1 MPIARAKRT
10 RIKRP
15 HLLRGLGL
23 VGLDDIEPVV
33 VAAAAAELPMLLVG
47 PHGTGKSLLLTRV
60 AEALGLTWRHY
71 NASLLNYDDLIGY
84 PVPDG
89 KGGLEYL
96 RTPATIWDA
105 QAVFLDEIN
114 RCRPDLQNKLFP
126 IVHER
131 RVQGIELERLSH
143 RWAAMNPVDREAEDD
158 PYLGAEPLDAAL
170 ADRFAFV
177 VPMPDWR
184 ALRPRDQDRLLLSDL
199 QPPDPAAAERF
210 REAVLATR
218 QRYLEAVSRPE
229 LPMAVYVRHAL
240 RLLDEADLRC
250 SARRGTTLVRA
261 IAAVRA
267 TQLVDDDRAPLV
279 ALRMGLP
286 QRASGGA
293 IHEGK
298 ILAAH
303 REALAAATAPADD
316 PVRNLRS
323 ISDPLD
329 RAAAALELS
338 DVDATA
344 RSGAVADAFADLR
357 SGARHAL
364 ALYAFE
370 NELADGLVGSVAAQ
384 LAEVYQ
390 IVVTPQNVSES
401 VHNGSSRHQ
410 AWQEVTRLV
419 ARKREK
425 RENALIENLLVGQWG
440 GGELTQPD
448 DVSALLESWS
458 DARSRLLQRPSA
470 EDTAQ
475 PRGRRSSGRAAA

>member
-1 MPIARAKRT
+1 
-10 RIKRP
+10 
-15 HLLRGLGL
+15 
-23 VGLDDIEPVV
+23 
-33 VAAAAAELPMLLVG
+33 
-47 PHGTGKSLLLTRV
+47 
-60 AEALGLTWRHY
+60 
-71 NASLLNYDDLIGY
+71 
-84 PVPDG
+84 
-89 KGGLEYL
+89 
-96 RTPATIWDA
+96 
-105 QAVFLDEIN
+105 
-114 RCRPDLQNKLFP
+114 
-126 IVHER
+126 
-131 RVQGIELERLSH
+131 
-143 RWAAMNPVDREAEDD
+143 MNPVDREAEDD

-184 ALRPRDQDRLLLSDL
+184 ALRPGDQDRLLLSDL

-210 REAVLATR
+210 REVVLATR

-229 LPMAVYVRHAL
+229 LSMAVYVRHAL
-240 RLLDEADLRC
+240 RLLDEANLRC

-329 RAAAALELS
+329 RAAAALELR
-338 DVDATA
+338 DVDTTA

-440 GGELTQPD
+440 SGDLTQPQ
-448 DVSALLESWS
+448 DVTALLESWS
-458 DARSRLLQRPSA
+458 DARARLLQRPSA

-475 PRGRRSSGRAAA
+475 PRGRRRSGRAAA